1 MKKTNFV
8 SGCTVLCT
16 IHQPSSETFELF
28 DRLLLLAM
36 GKVVYYGNIDKAM
49 NFFDKLVIS

>member
-1 MKKTNFV
+1 M
-8 SGCTVLCT
+8 LCT